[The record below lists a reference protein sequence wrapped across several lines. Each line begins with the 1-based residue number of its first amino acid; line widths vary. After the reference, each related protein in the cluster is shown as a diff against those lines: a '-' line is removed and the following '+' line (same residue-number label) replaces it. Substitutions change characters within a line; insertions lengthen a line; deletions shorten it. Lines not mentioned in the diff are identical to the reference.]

1 MTQKEVIDLMKS
13 SKNPQEWNA
22 NCKTVKD
29 SNDNNYPNYWYAEV
43 ILSGLMDETLGEGSS
58 KITIKTG

>member
-1 MTQKEVIDLMKS
+1 MTQEEVINLMKS

-22 NCKTVKD
+22 NCNKVKE

-43 ILSGLMDETLGEGSS
+43 ILSGLIDKTLGEGSS
-58 KITIKTG
+58 TIKFTTG